1 MEQGTKKA
9 RILVV
14 EDDRSL
20 ARFLELELGHEGY
33 AVETVGD
40 GYRALVRATEED
52 WDLILLDIMLPGM
65 DGFSVCRRIRERS
78 SVPIIM
84 LTARDAVNDRVQGL
98 DAGAD
103 DYLCKPFATEELLAR
118 IRARLRRQ
126 KEDGPE
132 SDKVVVGD
140 LEICPKTRT
149 VTRGGQKIH
158 LTKREFDLLHYLAVN
173 AGVVL
178 DRETILNRV
187 WGFDYFGN
195 TNVVDVYIRY
205 LRAKIDDPFPK
216 KLIHTVRGVGYVL
229 REEEK

>member
-1 MEQGTKKA
+1 MERETKKV

-33 AVETVGD
+33 AVEAVGD
-40 GYRALVRATEED
+40 GYAAVVRAAAEE
-52 WDLILLDIMLPGM
+52 WDLIILDVMLPGI
-65 DGFSVCRRIRERS
+65 DGFTVCRRIREKS
-78 SVPIIM
+78 TVPVIM
-84 LTARDAVNDRVQGL
+84 LTARDAVADRVQGL

-118 IRARLRRQ
+118 VRARLRRQ
-126 KEDGPE
+126 KGGE
-132 SDKVVVGD
+132 SENGKVMVGD
-140 LEICPKTRT
+140 LVICLKTRT
-149 VTRGGQKIH
+149 AARGGQQIA
-158 LTKREFDLLHYLAVN
+158 LTKREFDLLHYLAAN

-178 DRETILNRV
+178 SRETILNRV
-187 WGFDYFGN
+187 WGFDYFGS

-205 LRAKIDDPFPK
+205 LRAKVDDPFPR

-229 REEEK
+229 REE